1 MASTVYALLVVHC
14 TCMSMFCGRWEFLRG
29 GGGGIFPFWDCS
41 DVVGMEG
48 DVVF

>member
-1 MASTVYALLVVHC
+1 MYVHVL
-14 TCMSMFCGRWEFLRG
+14 WEVGVPRG
-29 GGGGIFPFWDCS
+29 GGGGVGVGGCIFPFWDCS